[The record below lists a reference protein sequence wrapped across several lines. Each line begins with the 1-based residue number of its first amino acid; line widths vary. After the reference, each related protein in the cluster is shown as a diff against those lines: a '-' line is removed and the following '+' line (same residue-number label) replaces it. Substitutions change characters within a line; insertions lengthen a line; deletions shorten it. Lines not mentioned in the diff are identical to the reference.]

1 MDEIKDLKVVVKEK
15 LGDLLTPEME
25 TKLGD
30 EKVLLD
36 AKNFVP
42 LSKLEKESGLV
53 KSLNEQL
60 EAKEK
65 LLQDTIT
72 QRDKDLKKL
81 AKDAEG
87 NPELVKKFEDQIKA
101 NKEES
106 DALKIQNE
114 EIKTKSL
121 NDKKH
126 LAVLEMLMNNEVLVP
141 EHRDMMAR
149 EIELKL
155 GLDKV
160 ELDELGKVKK
170 SDEIFKPYKE
180 NLVYAPFIGK
190 TVAVGQR
197 HVQGEIDMSGDLFT
211 REQLN
216 SLTKEQLLD
225 PKVMAKADKSYA
237 VIGKV

>member
-1 MDEIKDLKVVVKEK
+1 MDEIKDLKAVVKEK

-126 LAVLEMLMNNEVLVP
+126 LAVLEMLMDNEVLKP
-141 EHRDMMAR
+141 THRTMLAR
-149 EIELKL
+149 EIELSI
-155 GLDKV
+155 GLDKI
-160 ELDELGKVKK
+160 ELDEIGKVKK
-170 SDEIFKPYKE
+170 SDEIMKPYKE
-180 NLVYAPFIGK
+180 NPDYSGFIGK
-190 TVAVGQR
+190 TVAIGQR